1 MWPFS
6 ESNEA
11 IITAKRAQRAEALA
25 GIPQSVNT
33 QPQFTKATGAFDS
46 YVYHRV

>member
-6 ESNEA
+6 ESNAA

-25 GIPQSVNT
+25 DIPQSVNT
-33 QPQFTKATGAFDS
+33 QSAFTKATGAFNPYS
-46 YVYHRV
+46 YSGL